1 MRFLSTM
8 AFAISIFVSTNTTA
22 TLLTNVGGVDNFIA
36 SKTLANS
43 GDGTE
48 LSWVRDILQDQ
59 SIRLDEK
66 YNSSG
71 SDWSLVTN
79 ETDVYSTTFIN
90 TPGYF
95 LLKFGVGQTGVNSH
109 FLFENVGDLAFGVID
124 FSLAG
129 IISTGKKFTIG
140 KISHVNEFITD
151 PIQNQ
156 NNSIPEPMT
165 ISLFALALLGLVRRN
180 RRL

>member
-1 MRFLSTM
+1 MKFTALLVFSLSLM
-8 AFAISIFVSTNTTA
+8 VSTNTNA
-22 TLLTNVGGVDNFIA
+22 TLISTLGGVDEFIA
-36 SKTLANS
+36 STTLANS
-43 GDGTE
+43 GDNAE

-59 SIRLDEK
+59 SITLDEK

-79 ETDVYSTTFIN
+79 EADVYSTALIN

-109 FLFENVGDLAFGVID
+109 FLFKNVGDMAFGVID

-129 IISTGKKFTIG
+129 IVPNGKKFTIDR
-140 KISHVNEFITD
+140 ISHVDEFTAT
-151 PIQNQ
+151 PPQT
-156 NNSIPEPMT
+156 SIPEPMT
-165 ISLFALALLGLVRRN
+165 ISLFALGVLGLARRK
-180 RRL
+180 RLIN